1 MSGRLNLWLLVLV
14 ALCAVSLWFG
24 KDLVLPAKDPSG
36 DNHGKPAPEPYELPA
51 DAAAVH
57 LVVLNG
63 TGRDGLAREVS
74 LMLGRAGCV
83 AERVGNAPRVK
94 YAESFLVNRR
104 LSDRRARELAARL
117 GGVKVLREWDDRS
130 GEDAALVLGGDWARL
145 AAALEKS
152 GRAQGH

>member
-1 MSGRLNLWLLVLV
+1 LNIWLLVLV
-14 ALCAVSLWFG
+14 ALCGVSLWFG
-24 KDLVLPAKDPSG
+24 KELVLPAQDPSG
-36 DNHGKPAPEPYELPA
+36 SEHPQVAPEPYELPA

-63 TGRDGLAREVS
+63 TGEDGLARDVS
-74 LMLGRAGCV
+74 LLLGRAGCV

-104 LSDRRARELAARL
+104 LSDDRARDLAARL
-117 GGVKVLREWDDRS
+117 GGVKVLREWDDRC

-145 AAALEKS
+145 KAALEKS
-152 GRAQGH
+152 GRGEGP